1 MKKLTKIKL
10 INWHGFYDETIDIS
24 GSVLFTGDN
33 GSGKSTIVDALYFL
47 LTGGEENKFNTAANE
62 STKRTLETYMRGRV
76 GTEGKEFLREEN
88 NLISHIALEFND
100 DLVKKY
106 FVLGVVLEIQESRQK
121 IGKTF
126 YHMSDRRLND
136 ALFCEENGGVKSY
149 INYRRMEK
157 ILGKDAIRSLDYA
170 GDSRRNIRKAIYNIL
185 QLTDKY
191 YELLPKAIAFRPIK
205 DIGEFVFQFLLP
217 EKAVVIDT
225 IRENIRIYN
234 ELQDKIIN
242 DEEKKADLEKITG
255 KGDEYRRDSRESELA
270 QGCAVVSEL
279 SEAESGYRR
288 QTEKRALAEHHL
300 MQEQTR
306 VKAYQTELDQIKEL
320 IYSLT
325 HNEKYLALQ
334 KINTDLSHAEEK
346 KGRLYD
352 RVQDLDAA
360 ILTEAKIAESIGIK
374 SNFLRLSKAKE
385 YEAFQK
391 AFQKYSEN
399 YRLEYDQRTGEKS
412 RIELEIENIKQEK
425 DGLEA
430 ERDKLSK
437 GLPSYKSEV
446 EILMKLIQQGLS
458 DQDGKPIKVMP
469 LCELIEM
476 REGEEQWR
484 NAVEGYLNTRRFD
497 LFVSDHYYDEALRI
511 YEKYKIQYKIH
522 GVGLVNSAKIQE
534 REAIPGSLAE
544 KIVTDSDDARK
555 YVVYLMGNVMCV
567 DSEDELKQHER
578 AITRTV
584 MVYQNKAARQTKQ
597 EIYTT
602 PYIGRKASQI
612 RLEQVRS
619 RIEELANSLNEK
631 TQTVRNLDASIRE
644 MHGSKISYIESSIGV
659 WAEHDAVSAEIKR
672 LKTMLS
678 EAERN
683 NDLIP
688 KIERHRSM
696 ELDMESRI
704 ATCQKN
710 INEYEFQI
718 REARKNEQELLAE
731 ITQVKPLVEQLQS
744 DPSLWNEIEVYR
756 KQNQM
761 SASEYRS
768 RASNMKTNCIR
779 TEENLKG
786 RMQSYIDKYG
796 FDATAQIDSLDVFYR
811 EYNEVILRDLAQFA
825 EKLEETKQNAS
836 TAFKESYISEI
847 RRHIG
852 DEKKN
857 INKLNHV
864 LAQRPFGPDGEVY
877 QFQIGRSLQREFGE
891 YYDIF
896 IGTEDFDYKDLFTSQ
911 LTEKN
916 AALMQELF
924 DKLTSTTRSD
934 QQEKIIKDY
943 TDYRK
948 FMSYDIVITNKRGE
962 KSYFSKLNESKS
974 GGEIQTPFYVIIAAS
989 FDQIM
994 HSGYGQRSPGCLV
1007 MFDEAFNN
1015 MDGERIRSLLEY
1027 YAELDIQPLIAVPTE
1042 RAKSIHQYVT
1052 TIVALVKS
1060 NHRIVPKV
1068 HIKVS

>member
-1 MKKLTKIKL
+1 MKRLTKIKL
-10 INWHGFYDETIDIS
+10 INWHGFYDETIDVS
-24 GSVLFTGDN
+24 GSILFTGDN
-33 GSGKSTIVDALYFL
+33 GSGKSTIIDALYFL

-62 STKRTLETYMRGRV
+62 STKRTVETYMRGRV
-76 GTEGKEFLREEN
+76 GTEGREFLREESS
-88 NLISHIALEFND
+88 LISHIALEFYD
-100 DLVKKY
+100 DLAKRY

-126 YHMSDRRLND
+126 YHMPDKRLND
-136 ALFCEENGGVKSY
+136 ALFCEESSGVKSY

-157 ILGKDAIRSLDYA
+157 TFGKDAIRSLDYA
-170 GDSRRNIRKAIYNIL
+170 GDSRKNIRKAIYNIL

-225 IRENIRIYN
+225 IRENIRTYN
-234 ELQDKIIN
+234 ELQDKIIK
-242 DEEKKADLEKITG
+242 DEEKKVDLEKITK
-255 KGDEYRRDSRESELA
+255 KGDEYLKDSLESELA
-270 QGCAVVSEL
+270 QGCATVCEL
-279 SEAESGYRR
+279 DEAENGCRR
-288 QTEKRALAEHHL
+288 QTEKRVLAEQRL
-300 MQEQTR
+300 EQEQTR
-306 VKAYQTELDQIKEL
+306 VKEYQNELDQIKEL

-325 HNEKYLALQ
+325 HNEKYQALQ

-346 KGRLYD
+346 KETLHA
-352 RVQDLDAA
+352 RVQNLNEA
-360 ILTEAKIAESIGIK
+360 IVTEAKIAEIIGVNN
-374 SNFLRLSKAKE
+374 NFLRLSKAQE

-391 AFQKYSEN
+391 AFQKYSEK
-399 YRLEYDQRTGEKS
+399 YRMEYDQRTGEKS
-412 RIELEIENIKQEK
+412 RVELKIEEIKQEK
-425 DGLEA
+425 AGLEA

-437 GLPSYKSEV
+437 GLPSYKPEV
-446 EILMKLIQQGLS
+446 ETLIKLIQQGLS
-458 DQDGKPIKVMP
+458 DQDGKPIKALP

-497 LFVSDHYYDEALRI
+497 LFVSEHYYDEALRI
-511 YEKYKIQYKIH
+511 YEKFKTEYKIH

-534 REAIPGSLAE
+534 RKVASGSLAE
-544 KIVTDSDDARK
+544 KIATESEEARR
-555 YVVYLMGNVMCV
+555 YVMYLMGDVMCV
-567 DSEDELKQHER
+567 DSEGDLKRHER

-597 EIYTT
+597 EVYAT
-602 PYIGRKASQI
+602 PYIGRKGRRI
-612 RLEQVRS
+612 RLEQVNS
-619 RIEELANSLNEK
+619 RIEALTKLLHEK
-631 TQTVRNLDASIRE
+631 TQTVRRLDASIRE
-644 MHGSKISYIESSIGV
+644 MQKSKISHIESSTAV
-659 WAEHDAVSAEIKR
+659 WAEYDAVIAEIKR

-696 ELDMESRI
+696 ERDMESRI
-704 ATCQKN
+704 KVCQNN
-710 INEYEFQI
+710 INEFGFQI
-718 REARKNEQELLAE
+718 REAREKERELLAK
-731 ITQVKPLVEQLQS
+731 IAQVKPFVEQLQS
-744 DPSLWNEIEVYR
+744 DSSLWNEIEEYR
-756 KQNQM
+756 KQNQKL
-761 SASEYRS
+761 ASEYRS
-768 RASNMKTNCIR
+768 RASEMKTKCIR
-779 TEENLKG
+779 TEEQLKG

-811 EYNEVILRDLAQFA
+811 EYNEVVVRDLAQFL

-847 RRHIG
+847 RRHIE

-857 INKLNHV
+857 INKLNRV
-864 LAQRPFGPDGEVY
+864 LAQKPFGPDGEVY
-877 QFQIGRSLQREFGE
+877 QFQIGRSLEREFGE

-896 IGTEDFDYKDLFTSQ
+896 TGTEDFDYKDLFTAQ

-924 DKLTSTTRSD
+924 DKLTSSSRSD

-994 HSGYGQRSPGCLV
+994 HSGYGQKSPGCLV

-1068 HIKVS
+1068 HIKAS